1 MPKLNKTNFGGLT
14 TQGRSMLMSK
24 IRSKNT
30 KPELLLRR
38 ELYARGLRYRIHSK
52 KLPGKPDVSV
62 EKYKLIV
69 EVRGCFWHGHT
80 NCKNG
85 HFPKGNNQYWT
96 NKIRS
101 NRERDL
107 KNLAKLESLGYKTF
121 EVWEC
126 ETKNKAL
133 LSCNV
138 SAIFDYLVRAQ
149 NFKIPT

>member
-1 MPKLNKTNFGGLT
+1 MADIVDKQT
-14 TQGRSMLMSK
+14 RSRMMSG

-30 KPELLLRR
+30 RPELAVRSLLHRMGFR
-38 ELYARGLRYRIHSK
+38 FRLHRTD
-52 KLPGKPDVSV
+52 LPGKPD
-62 EKYKLIV
+62 IV
-69 EVRGCFWHGHT
+69 LPRFRTVVQVHGCFWHGHT
-80 NCKNG
+80 NCKNA

-96 NKIRS
+96 SKIRN